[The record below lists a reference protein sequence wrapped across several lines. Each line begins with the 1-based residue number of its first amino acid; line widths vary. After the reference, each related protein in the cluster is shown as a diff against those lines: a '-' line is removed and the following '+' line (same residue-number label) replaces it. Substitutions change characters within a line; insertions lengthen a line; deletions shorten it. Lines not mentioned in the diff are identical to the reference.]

1 MVFTEPFNMVKA
13 FKDLIGAQDDTIH
26 TLGIWEVT
34 DIVNKTDDGYITNA
48 KYNIKHINFKA
59 QQNDVPMLGVGF
71 GHRKGILKHPN
82 VGDLVLVT
90 FMDTKPF
97 ILGTLFDYITQNPDS
112 VPQIKLNELLIV
124 QQENGSIIL
133 MKDNNDVLIRS
144 ADLSGNFDNG
154 ARIRINADGSFK
166 LFNKGNY
173 GIECDA
179 SGNITIRGVTVNATQ
194 TPGTW

>member
-1 MVFTEPFNMVKA
+1 
-13 FKDLIGAQDDTIH
+13 
-26 TLGIWEVT
+26 
-34 DIVNKTDDGYITNA
+34 
-48 KYNIKHINFKA
+48 
-59 QQNDVPMLGVGF
+59 
-71 GHRKGILKHPN
+71 
-82 VGDLVLVT
+82 
-90 FMDTKPF
+90 MDTKPF